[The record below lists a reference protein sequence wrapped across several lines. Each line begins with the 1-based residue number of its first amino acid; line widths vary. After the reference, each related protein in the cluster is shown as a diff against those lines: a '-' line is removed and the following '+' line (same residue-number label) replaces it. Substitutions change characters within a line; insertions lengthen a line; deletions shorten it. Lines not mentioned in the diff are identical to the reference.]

1 MSSISSALSSLLSG
15 SSASSVD
22 ISSIL
27 EAAMGA
33 SSPGIDVTAA
43 VNAAVTAAEAPEQ
56 AWQSQESTLENQI
69 SSLTQIQTDATNLD
83 NDVQSL
89 NSITGPLSAR
99 TVSSS
104 NSSVVTASAASG
116 SAIGNHVVTVSS
128 LATTD
133 SWTSATF
140 ASGDTVLPAGTI
152 TVTPGSGSPATIT
165 TDGSTTTLS
174 DVASQINSDNLGVTA
189 SVVTDA
195 TGARLAIVSNTT
207 GSAANFTVSSSDPS
221 AFGFAETV
229 AGGATNA
236 SLTVDGIPISSA
248 SNTVSGA
255 LPGITLNLLSAD
267 PGVQVSLGVTPDTT
281 QASAAINQ
289 FVSDYNAAIKDLNAQ
304 FTFSSSTNSEGPLST
319 DSVVRNLQSQ
329 LMQALDYTYTPS
341 SGTTTVPNLSSLGIS
356 VNNGG
361 TLSVDSGTL
370 TSMLSNN
377 FSDVQSFF
385 QGASFNGFANTL
397 DSQLTSYLAP
407 GNGAF
412 TLDLQSMNSQITDLQ
427 TDITNFQTNYIQ
439 PLQAQLQSE
448 YSQAEIL
455 LQQLPREMQ
464 QINTELGYNN
474 SNSSNG

>member
-1 MSSISSALSSLLSG
+1 MSSVSSALSSLLSG
-15 SSASSVD
+15 SSSSAID

-33 SSPGIDVTAA
+33 SSPGIDVTSA

-56 AWQSQESTLENQI
+56 SWQSQQSTLESEI
-69 SSLTQIQTDATNLD
+69 SALTQIQTDATNLD

-89 NSITGPLSAR
+89 NSLTGPLSSR

-116 SAIGNHVVTVSS
+116 SALGNHVVTVNS

-133 SWTSATF
+133 SWTSGTF
-140 ASGDTVLPAGTI
+140 ASGSTVLPAGTI
-152 TVTPGSGSPATIT
+152 TITPGSGTATTIT
-165 TDGSTTTLS
+165 TDGSSTTLS

-221 AFGFAETV
+221 GFGFTQAVT
-229 AGGATNA
+229 GANA
-236 SLTVDGIPISSA
+236 SLTVDGIAISSA

-267 PGVQVSLGVTPDTT
+267 PGVQVSLGVTPDTS
-281 QASAAINQ
+281 QASTAINQ
-289 FVSDYNAAIKDLNAQ
+289 FVTDYNQAITDLNTQ
-304 FTFSSSTNSEGPLST
+304 FTFSTSTNSEGPLSG
-319 DSVVRNLQSQ
+319 DSVVRNLQSE
-329 LMQALDYTYTPS
+329 LMQALDYTYTPA
-341 SGTTTVPNLSSLGIS
+341 SGTTTMPNLSSMGIS
-356 VNNGG
+356 VNNDG

-370 TSMLSNN
+370 TSALQNN

-385 QGASFNGFANTL
+385 QGSAFNGFANTL

-412 TLDLQSMNSQITDLQ
+412 TLDLQSMNSEVTDLQ

-439 PLQAQLQSE
+439 PLQTQLQSE
-448 YSQAEIL
+448 YSQAEIE
-455 LQQLPREMQ
+455 LQQLPIELQ
-464 QINTELGYNN
+464 QINTELGYNTK
-474 SNSSNG
+474 SSN